1 MERGRSIQGMIRLM
15 PDVSVLWYFPKRST
29 IIVCACCTMRMPLAI
44 VTITS
49 SATAPTSM
57 RPGPISALLFHDEG
71 CAVHLNHRHPRD
83 HFDRRVVDRGAAPVF
98 AFHLHAPHTG
108 SRIDPFQ
115 DDAGLAEQS
124 IDPRPHIAA
133 RAELEAPHDDG
144 TQTDHA
150 RQARGRECNGLHGH
164 SYEGDEAEQPGRG
177 APHRETGEPEAG
189 REHLC
194 HDQHDPR
201 QEPDQPVFHGPKL
214 QPCPVPRYPTMECPR
229 NARYSGL

>member
-1 MERGRSIQGMIRLM
+1 MIRLM

-49 SATAPTSM
+49 SATAPTST

-71 CAVHLNHRHPRD
+71 CAVHLDHCHARA
-83 HFDRRVVDRGAAPVF
+83 HFDRRVVDRSAAPVF
-98 AFHLHAPHTG
+98 TFHFYPAHAG
-108 SRIDPFQ
+108 SRVDPLQ
-115 DDAGLAEQS
+115 DDAGLAEQG
-124 IDPRPHIAA
+124 IDPRAHPCAWA
-133 RAELEAPHDDG
+133 KVEAPHDHG

-150 RQARGRECNGLHGH
+150 RQAGGRECNGLHGH
-164 SYEGDEAEQPGRG
+164 PHEGDETEQPGRRT
-177 APHRETGEPEAG
+177 PHRETGEPKPG

-201 QEPDQPVFHGPKL
+201 QEPDQPVFHAVKVATLSSSALSKHGASYIVSHPFW
-214 QPCPVPRYPTMECPR
+214 RT
-229 NARYSGL
+229 